1 MNIVKPED
9 CEDYNKAQVK
19 EDVLPWS
26 DLESIAFTV
35 ELIRNENYCFEEG
48 WVGGRVGDSEHDWF
62 SDYLVCEFYPL
73 LLSFPMIA
81 WLASVKDDTRKHRE
95 KIKLS

>member
-48 WVGGRVGDSEHDWF
+48 
-62 SDYLVCEFYPL
+62 
-73 LLSFPMIA
+73 
-81 WLASVKDDTRKHRE
+81 
-95 KIKLS
+95 